1 MLSETG
7 EKEEK
12 VDGYPEEVETV
23 EVHEVS
29 NVLRS
34 VSISEDISEGLDQ
47 IGDED
52 NLDKQRIDAM
62 RVELLIIADDIEDFI
77 DENEVDEN
85 STTTEVDCKI
95 SKIEEVRTSYR
106 NLQNELKI
114 LSEAS
119 YEELYGRDKERQL
132 SLMKDYIKKGNNLK
146 KYAAAKKSEADI
158 KVNISKARSEMFLV
172 QEVKTSISYL
182 QEIFKVDVSNI
193 NDDEIKSRKDDMP
206 KHLQQ
211 LDNLSK
217 KMQNLLECA
226 NSVIEDQIEDI
237 VGSYNHIKK
246 LKDVYQQTIK
256 DEVVKRE
263 ISKLELFN
271 ESKLK
276 INLSKF
282 SGYNSKLDVY
292 TFQSEFIKIY
302 KRTTPKRMMS
312 DVLKNNHLEGS
323 ALSLVRIVDNI

>member
-1 MLSETG
+1 MRRSKRINYKVFSETG

-12 VDGYPEEVETV
+12 VDGQPEEVQTV
-23 EVHEVS
+23 EVGEIS
-29 NVLRS
+29 NLLRS
-34 VSISEDISEGLDQ
+34 ISISGDISEGLDQ
-47 IGDED
+47 IGEGD
-52 NLDKQRIDAM
+52 NMDKQRIDAI
-62 RVELLIIADDIEDFI
+62 RVELSTIADDIEDFI
-77 DENEVDEN
+77 DENEIDEN
-85 STTTEVDCKI
+85 SATAEVDCKI
-95 SKIEEVRTSYR
+95 SKIEELRTSYR
-106 NLQNELKI
+106 KLHNELKI

-182 QEIFKVDVSNI
+182 QEIFKVDISNI
-193 NDDEIKSRKDDMP
+193 NDDEIKSRKDDMS

-211 LDNLSK
+211 LNKLSK
-217 KMQNLLECA
+217 KMQNLPECA
-226 NSVIEDQIEDI
+226 NSGIEDQIEDI
-237 VGSYNHIKK
+237 VGRYNHIKK
-246 LKDVYQQTIK
+246 LKNVYQQAIK
-256 DEVVKRE
+256 DEVVKQE

-282 SGYNSKLDVY
+282 SGYDSKL
-292 TFQSEFIKIY
+292 
-302 KRTTPKRMMS
+302 
-312 DVLKNNHLEGS
+312 N
-323 ALSLVRIVDNI
+323 LS